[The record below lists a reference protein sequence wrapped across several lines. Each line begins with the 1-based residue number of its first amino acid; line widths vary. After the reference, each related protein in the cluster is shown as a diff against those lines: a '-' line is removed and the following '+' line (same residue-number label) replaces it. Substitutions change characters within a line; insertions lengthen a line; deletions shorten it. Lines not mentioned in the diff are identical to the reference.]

1 MAAAPIRIL
10 LVEDEPLYAQYL
22 ALASCNLGYEPL
34 GPVASAEA
42 ALQLYHQG
50 PHPDLA
56 LLDINLAGDLDGVD
70 LARELLAKQP
80 LPIIFS
86 TARADTVTF
95 ARAKVLGPAAYLL
108 KPFDEATLAHAVSLA
123 LHNFASMQ
131 ATQAPASADDSPLNL
146 GTDLRLRHSLF
157 LRDRGRL
164 VKVRLPDIQYIEAG
178 EKYCTVVTAAGKYAV
193 RLSLRELALELPA
206 HQFVQTQ
213 RGYLVNADHIE
224 QLDPTAN
231 TITVAGTVLPLGRA
245 YREALLSQ
253 LRLVG

>member
-22 ALASCNLGYEPL
+22 ALSAQNLGYAPL
-34 GPVASAEA
+34 GPVSSAEE
-42 ALQLYHQG
+42 ALRLCSQG
-50 PHPDLA
+50 PPPDLA

-70 LARELLAKQP
+70 LARELLAMQP
-80 LPIIFS
+80 LPLIFS

-95 ARAKVLGPAAYLL
+95 ARAKVLGPSAYLL
-108 KPFDEATLAHAVSLA
+108 KPFDEHTLAHAVALA
-123 LHNFASMQ
+123 LHNFAGIQ
-131 ATQAPASADDSPLNL
+131 ATQPPAAADDAPLRLSADLS
-146 GTDLRLRHSLF
+146 LRHALF

-164 VKVRLPDIQYIEAG
+164 IKVLPADIQYVEAG
-178 EKYCTVVTAAGKYAV
+178 EKYCTVVTAANKYAV
-193 RLSLRELALELPA
+193 RLSLRELAQELPA
-206 HQFVQTQ
+206 QQFVQIQ
-213 RGYLVNADHIE
+213 RGYLINAEYLE

-245 YREALLSQ
+245 YREALLRQ